1 VLGVKNL
8 PYNMEA
14 LMTDE
19 TKPILC
25 GKCEVPL
32 EIPANADAESTVRC
46 PSCGIS
52 EKLKSAAA
60 EAGRF
65 LADHKAQLISKTLR
79 DIGRRNKHLKVTTK
93 PVKKRHYRFK
103 IKL

>member
-1 VLGVKNL
+1 
-8 PYNMEA
+8 MA
-14 LMTDE
+14 DE

-46 PSCGIS
+46 PRCGIS

-65 LADHKAQLISKTLR
+65 LADHKAQLLSKTLR
-79 DIGRRNKHLKVTTK
+79 DIARGRKHLKITTK
-93 PVKKRHYRFK
+93 PVKKRHYRF
-103 IKL
+103 IVDL